1 MRDMKKIL
9 IMSVVL
15 ISALSMVA
23 CRPSYQAPVED
34 PNMTTMAADAP
45 YDMDFVQLNNDVI
58 DVLSR
63 KVDVFPFIKNLDL
76 DGDNDDK
83 TIKVNIEIQQG
94 VSDEA
99 VQVLLSD
106 VTKQIANNAY
116 IQDFRLKKADNTQ
129 FGSVYDIYSYT
140 YKVTC
145 GDQVLYDETIPAG
158 GEIPLDPSVDGD
170 VIKEALEELRESASS
185 EETTLADHQ
194 TF

>member
-1 MRDMKKIL
+1 MKDMKKIL
-9 IMSVVL
+9 IMSVAL

-23 CRPSYQAPVED
+23 CKPSYQAPVEAPD
-34 PNMTTMAADAP
+34 MTTMAADAP
-45 YDMDFVQLNNDVI
+45 YDMDFIQLNNDVI

-76 DGDNDDK
+76 DGDNGEK

-158 GEIPLDPSVDGD
+158 EEIPLDPSLDGD
-170 VIKEALEELRESASS
+170 VVKEAIEQLKESASS
-185 EETTLADHQ
+185 EETSSANH
-194 TF
+194 

>member
-1 MRDMKKIL
+1 MKDMKKIL
-9 IMSVVL
+9 IMSVAL

-23 CRPSYQAPVED
+23 CKPSYQAPVEAPD
-34 PNMTTMAADAP
+34 MTTMAADAP
-45 YDMDFVQLNNDVI
+45 YDMDFIQLNNDVI

-76 DGDNDDK
+76 DGDNGEK

-158 GEIPLDPSVDGD
+158 EEIPLDPSVDGD
-170 VIKEALEELRESASS
+170 VVKEAIEQLKESASS
-185 EETTLADHQ
+185 EETSSANH
-194 TF
+194 